1 MNQPFNKSL
10 LVLAFLTATACS
22 VQIAENLIMRLL
34 PLPFIRIGLSNVVIL
49 YLIQRKQVLNA
60 VIVNV
65 TKSLVGGIVTF
76 TLLSPGTLLSL
87 GGGFAA
93 VLVMW
98 AADRLPLGFS
108 VFGVSVLGAVAHNL
122 AQLSI
127 VKSVVLPQADVFVLT
142 PILLVLAL
150 ISGFVTAWILLAVQ
164 AKYQLQRFN
173 DCD

>member
-1 MNQPFNKSL
+1 MSQPFNKAL

-49 YLIQRKQVLNA
+49 YLVQRKQVLNA

-65 TKSLVGGIVTF
+65 TKSLVGGIATF

-87 GGGFAA
+87 GGGFVA

-127 VKSVVLPQADVFVLT
+127 VKSIVLPQADVFVLT

-164 AKYQLQRFN
+164 AKYQLQRFEN
-173 DCD
+173 GN

>member
-1 MNQPFNKSL
+1 MNQPFNKDL

-108 VFGVSVLGAVAHNL
+108 VFGISVLGAVAHNL

-173 DCD
+173 DGD

>member
-1 MNQPFNKSL
+1 MNQPFNKAL

-34 PLPFIRIGLSNVVIL
+34 PLPFIRIGLSNVIIL
-49 YLIQRKQVLNA
+49 YLILRKQVLNA

-65 TKSLVGGIVTF
+65 TKSLVGGLATF

-108 VFGVSVLGAVAHNL
+108 VFGISVLGAVAHNL
-122 AQLSI
+122 VQLSI
-127 VKSVVLPQADVFVLT
+127 VKSVVLPQADVFILT

-150 ISGFVTAWILLAVQ
+150 LGGFVTAWILLAVQ

-173 DCD
+173 DGD

>member
-76 TLLSPGTLLSL
+76 TLLSPEIG
-87 GGGFAA
+87 
-93 VLVMW
+93 
-98 AADRLPLGFS
+98 R
-108 VFGVSVLGAVAHNL
+108 AH
-122 AQLSI
+122 
-127 VKSVVLPQADVFVLT
+127 V
-142 PILLVLAL
+142 
-150 ISGFVTAWILLAVQ
+150 
-164 AKYQLQRFN
+164 
-173 DCD
+173 